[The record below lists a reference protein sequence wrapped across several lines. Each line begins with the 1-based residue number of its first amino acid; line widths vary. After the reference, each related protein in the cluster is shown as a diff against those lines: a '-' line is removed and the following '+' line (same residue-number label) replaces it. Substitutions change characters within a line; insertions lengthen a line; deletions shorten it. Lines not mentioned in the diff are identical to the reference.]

1 MLTHP
6 RRRGRFAAALS
17 LMAAAA
23 VLLLPTACDKVPLLA
38 PTGSVI
44 TLFAGAN
51 TVPLNGEIEI
61 IATVIENGVAA
72 PPSTTTGGTTGGT
85 TTTPTV
91 TPTTTTSSAGAGTP
105 VQNGTVVSFT
115 TTIGRIEPRE
125 ARTNNGEVRVRF
137 IAGTQSGTATI
148 TAYSGGASGKLDNL
162 KVGAAAVELVSVTA
176 NPPTLAPGG
185 GTSVISAHVTDG
197 SGRGVSGVTVD
208 FTTDNGLLSAPSA
221 TTDQN
226 GVATVTLSTSVKSQV
241 TATVA
246 GKTANVTVGLNP
258 RTGVTIAGPSTSISA
273 GTPATFTV
281 GISATANIRDV
292 SVNFGDGSSQSLGAI
307 SGPTTIPHTYTDP
320 GTYTVTATAA
330 DATGFTER
338 VMTGVTVLPAQPPS
352 VIVTPSN
359 TTPSVN
365 EVIIVTATVSGNT
378 STIISYEW
386 NFGAGAN
393 PQSITTTG
401 NRVTTSW
408 ATSGTKVITV
418 RAIQASGPAGDG
430 VASVN
435 VRSTLK

>member
-1 MLTHP
+1 MLTQP

-23 VLLLPTACDKVPLLA
+23 VLVFPTACDKVPLLA
-38 PTGSVI
+38 PTGTVI
-44 TLFAGAN
+44 TLFAAAN
-51 TVPLNGEIEI
+51 TVPLNSEIEI

-72 PPSTTTGGTTGGT
+72 PSTTTGGTTGGT
-85 TTTPTV
+85 TTTPTT
-91 TPTTTTSSAGAGTP
+91 TPTSTTSTAGAGTP

-125 ARTNNGEVRVRF
+125 ARTNNGEVRVKF
-137 IAGTQSGTATI
+137 IAGGQSGSATI
-148 TAYSGGASGKLDNL
+148 TAYSGGASGKLENL
-162 KVGAAAVELVSVTA
+162 KVGAAAVELVTVTA
-176 NPPTLAPGG
+176 NPPTLPPGG
-185 GTSVISAHVTDG
+185 GTSVVSAHVTDA
-197 SGRGVSGVTVD
+197 SGLGVTGVTVD
-208 FTTDNGLLSAPSA
+208 FTTDNGLLSAPSSI
-221 TTDQN
+221 TDQN
-226 GVATVTLSTSVKSQV
+226 GVANVTLSTSVKSQV

-258 RTGVTIAGPSTSISA
+258 RTGVTITGPTTSVSA

-307 SGPTTIPHTYTDP
+307 SGSTTIPHTYTES
-320 GTYTVTATAA
+320 GTYTVTATAT

-378 STIISYEW
+378 STIVSYEW

-408 ATSGTKVITV
+408 GTPGTKVITV

-435 VRSTLK
+435 VRATLK